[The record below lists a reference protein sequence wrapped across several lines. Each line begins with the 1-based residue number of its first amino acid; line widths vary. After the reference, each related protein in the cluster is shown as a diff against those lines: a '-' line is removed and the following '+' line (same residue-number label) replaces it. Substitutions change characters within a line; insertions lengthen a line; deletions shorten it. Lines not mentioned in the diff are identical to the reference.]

1 MNLFIDSLPLLF
13 HNNIL
18 ILSFLVIALSFIT
31 SYRTFPM
38 IAYVSSIKNLTAKPN
53 ERSSHKNKIPHL
65 GGLGVSFGAFFIC
78 AFFGSFMLNN
88 KEMSILLCIAA
99 SLVIVFSAGIKDDII
114 GLSPKLKLFVEI
126 SSSFI
131 FILLTD
137 IRIDSFYGLFGVYEL
152 PELASYFYTIFVFI
166 VIINSYN
173 LTDGIDGL
181 AASIAIII
189 FSCFLYYFINIK
201 SFLGII
207 STCSMLGGILAFLRF
222 NIINNKQKI
231 FMGDVG
237 TLVIGYV
244 LAVFTTMILS
254 SEFSSVDFIP
264 NRPVYILTLFAYPFL
279 DTLRVFVIRGISGK
293 SPFVADKNH
302 FHHKLLELG
311 FSHVQSTVFIVL
323 YCLIIITC
331 SFLLYNQYILKHFI
345 SILVLSIFLLPF
357 MIWLVS
363 KVKN

>member
-1 MNLFIDSLPLLF
+1 MIDSLFIFFLD
-13 HNNIL
+13 NIFIL
-18 ILSFLVIALSFIT
+18 SVLVITLSFLM
-31 SYRTFPM
+31 SYRTLPV

-78 AFFGSFMLNN
+78 AFFGSFMLDNN
-88 KEMSILLCIAA
+88 EMSILLSIAA

-126 SSSFI
+126 FSSFI

-137 IRIDSFYGLFGVYEL
+137 IRIDSFYGLFGVYDI
-152 PELASYFYTIFVFI
+152 PIIASYFYTIFVFV

-189 FSCFLYYFINIK
+189 LSFFLYYFINVHSI
-201 SFLGII
+201 LGII

-244 LAVFTTMILS
+244 LAVFTTIILS
-254 SEFSSVDFIP
+254 SDFSSIDFIP
-264 NRPVYILTLFAYPFL
+264 NKPVYILTLFAYPFL
-279 DTLRVFVIRGISGK
+279 DTLRVFIIRGISGK

-302 FHHKLLELG
+302 FHHKLLKLG
-311 FSHVQSTVFIVL
+311 FSHVQSTAFIVL
-323 YCLIIITC
+323 YCLIVISC
-331 SFLLYNQYILKHFI
+331 SFFLYDPHILKHFL
-345 SILVLSIFLLPF
+345 SILILSIFLLPF
-357 MIWLVS
+357 MIWLTS
-363 KVKN
+363 KIKN

>member
-1 MNLFIDSLPLLF
+1 M
-13 HNNIL
+13 
-18 ILSFLVIALSFIT
+18 
-31 SYRTFPM
+31 SYRTLPV

-78 AFFGSFMLNN
+78 AFFGSFMLDNN
-88 KEMSILLCIAA
+88 EMSILLSIAA

-126 SSSFI
+126 FSSFI

-137 IRIDSFYGLFGVYEL
+137 IRIDSFYGLFGVYDI
-152 PELASYFYTIFVFI
+152 PIIASYFYTIFVFV

-189 FSCFLYYFINIK
+189 LSFFLYYFINIQ
-201 SFLGII
+201 SILGII

-244 LAVFTTMILS
+244 LAVFTTIILS
-254 SEFSSVDFIP
+254 SDFSSIDFIP
-264 NRPVYILTLFAYPFL
+264 NKPVYILTLFAYPFL
-279 DTLRVFVIRGISGK
+279 DTLRVFIIRGISGK

-302 FHHKLLELG
+302 FHHKLLKLG
-311 FSHVQSTVFIVL
+311 FSHVQSTAFIVL
-323 YCLIIITC
+323 YCLIVISC
-331 SFLLYNQYILKHFI
+331 SFFLYDSHILKHFL

-357 MIWLVS
+357 MIWLTS
-363 KVKN
+363 KIKN